1 MKASATVEDRD
12 LGMDALMRE
21 IRTTA
26 DHVDIGVHADEGEE
40 LVKIAAAHEYGATI
54 NNPGGQPYIIVDA
67 RKHGSRETRKQ
78 RSGYAPLADGKE
90 IIFLKKGQKGM
101 GVTKP
106 HTIVIPMRSYIRS
119 TVDENAEKYQ
129 QAAAGLIERIVDGTL
144 DKFTALQ
151 VMGETIQADIKRKIR
166 TIKSPALKPETI
178 RRKGSDQP
186 LIDHGILLN
195 SIRYVVK
202 PKGDE

>member
-21 IRTTA
+21 IRAAA

-54 NNPGGQPYIIVDA
+54 NNPGGQPYIIVKA
-67 RKHGSRETRKQ
+67 RPHGSGESRKQ

>member
-1 MKASATVEDRD
+1 MKASVTVEDRD
-12 LGMDALMRE
+12 LGMDKLMRE
-21 IRTTA
+21 IRAAA

-54 NNPGGQPYIIVDA
+54 NNPGGQPYIIVKA
-67 RKHGSRETRKQ
+67 RPHGSESRKK
-78 RSGYAPLADGKE
+78 RSGYMPLADGKE

-106 HTIVIPMRSYIRS
+106 HTIVIPMRSFIRS
-119 TVDENAEKYQ
+119 TVDENADNYQ
-129 QAAAGLIERIVDGTL
+129 QAAAGLIGRIVDGSI
-144 DKFTALQ
+144 DKHTALQ
-151 VMGETIQADIKRKIR
+151 VMGEMIQRDIKRKMR
-166 TIKSPALKPETI
+166 TIKSPPLKPETI
-178 RRKGSDQP
+178 RRKGSNQP
-186 LIDHGILLN
+186 LIDKGILLG

>member
-21 IRTTA
+21 IRAAA

-54 NNPGGQPYIIVDA
+54 NNPGGQPYIIVKA
-67 RKHGSRETRKQ
+67 RPHGSESRKK
-78 RSGYAPLADGKE
+78 RSGYMPLADGKE

-106 HTIVIPMRSYIRS
+106 HTIVIPMRSFIRS

-129 QAAAGLIERIVDGTL
+129 QAAAGLINRIVEGTL

-151 VMGETIQADIKRKIR
+151 VMGEMIQADIKRKMR
-166 TIKSPALKPETI
+166 TIKSPPLKPETI

-186 LIDHGILLN
+186 LIDHGILLG
-195 SIRYVVK
+195 SIRYVVN